1 MEWFLILVFFLF
13 YIGVF
18 VFLCVFFFF
27 CSLIHDM
34 SVRARWVERS
44 TEIGARDGTGRTL
57 RFAFSREEGRPD
69 RVVGSADWFAH
80 RSIDPFIHPSI
91 IPVVRSSWMTRWLR
105 RKRR

>member
-1 MEWFLILVFFLF
+1 MEWFLILVFFLC

-57 RFAFSREEGRPD
+57 RRFAFSREEGRGET
-69 RVVGSADWFAH
+69 GSCGWFC
-80 RSIDPFIHPSI
+80 
-91 IPVVRSSWMTRWLR
+91 
-105 RKRR
+105 